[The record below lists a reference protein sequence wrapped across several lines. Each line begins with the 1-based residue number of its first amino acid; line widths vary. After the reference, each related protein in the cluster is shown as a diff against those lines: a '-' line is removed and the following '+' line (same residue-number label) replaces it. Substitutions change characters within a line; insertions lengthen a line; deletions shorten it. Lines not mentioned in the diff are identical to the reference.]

1 MHTKRSFFVLL
12 AVTLIIIGQV
22 ACTSTPIPQPT
33 TSVKLTPTVTN
44 TPIPEPSEGITITVT
59 SVDDSGPGTLRQ
71 ALWDAQAGVTIIF
84 DPAVFPPDNPN
95 TIFLTSNLPTLRTG
109 NLTLDASNAGVIL
122 DGSNIK
128 GKTAMGLIIGSSGN
142 TIQGLQ
148 IINFLEIGIGLEE
161 SASENVIGGD
171 RNIGNGPLGQG
182 NLISGNGL
190 RGIDSI
196 GASFNHI
203 AGNFIGTDVSGQN
216 PFGNEGDGIWIDG
229 GIENVIGPNNIIAF
243 NGTSGITIRNPD
255 TLKNTITQNSIYDNG
270 VDGVTGIFL
279 SVGGNSELLR
289 PVILDFDLEEGI
301 ARGITCAKCIV
312 ELFSDESRQGRIFEG
327 RVTATDAGTFAFDA
341 GQPFTGPHL
350 TAITTDLEGNSS
362 AFSRRTYGIRASI
375 ILQEE
380 NDSTV
385 TRFQPQPAAE
395 LEDNRI
401 GEMTTLHENVVSEE
415 AAWVLSHFHNSLG
428 LKWYR
433 MSIDMFDW
441 NEVEDTGL
449 FSKYTITSL
458 QDRFIREVYEDGF
471 TILYTIVYWDDAI
484 QTNGNYSRFQT
495 EEEIQRYLEYIH
507 FIVDHFKGYIQY
519 YALLNEPNIG
529 LGTQQYVESSDY
541 INMVRSAI
549 PVIRQADP
557 DVKIIIGEVT
567 PLYEQSAWDYFTDIL
582 RSDVISL
589 VDGVSWH
596 PGSASP
602 EYREEYYYAL
612 PAQVEEIT
620 QIALA
625 NSFDGEFIASEL
637 HFRSAIN
644 PHPHEYSEYDL
655 TAAVKYTIRNIVM
668 FLGME
673 DFITGLAL
681 ENDTYSPMVINWIQN
696 VSTVMAD
703 ATPAEL
709 TVEIESEVALIAN
722 YNFILSNGDRLV
734 AIWSDGVAF
743 EYDPGLNSTVVI
755 NGLPAEKVVGIDVL
769 NGIEQELI
777 FSIEDG
783 KLIIRDLLIRD
794 YPIILRLH

>member
-1 MHTKRSFFVLL
+1 MSKKKITNQKLL
-12 AVTLIIIGQV
+12 AAMLIPLLLLSGCGKAV
-22 ACTSTPIPQPT
+22 APVQPT
-33 TSVKLTPTVTN
+33 VAL
-44 TPIPEPSEGITITVT
+44 EPPEGITITVT
-59 SVDDSGPGTLRQ
+59 STDDSGPGTLRQ
-71 ALWDAQAGVTIIF
+71 ALQDTQAFDTITF
-84 DPAVFPPDNPN
+84 DPAVFPPDAPT
-95 TIFLTSNLPTLRTG
+95 TIFLTDTLPTIQQG
-109 NLTLDASNAGVIL
+109 YLTVDASNAGVIL

-128 GKTAMGLIIGSSGN
+128 EGSATGLIIGSSGN

-148 IINFLEIGIGLEE
+148 IINFLDIGIGLEE
-161 SASENVIGGD
+161 SASGNVIGGD

-203 AGNFIGTDVSGQN
+203 TGNYIGTDVSGQN
-216 PFGNEGDGIWIDG
+216 PFGNEGDGIWMDG
-229 GIENVIGPNNIIAF
+229 GIENIIGPNNIIAF
-243 NGTSGITIRNPD
+243 NGTSGITIRNPN
-255 TLKNTITQNSIYDNG
+255 TLKNTITQNSIHDNG

-279 SVGGNSELLR
+279 SVGGNSELLS
-289 PVILDFDLEEGI
+289 PVILDFDLEEGT

-327 RVTATDAGTFAFDA
+327 QATASDTGFFVFDA
-341 GQPFTGPHL
+341 GRFFTGPHL
-350 TAITTDLEGNSS
+350 TAITTDIEGNSS

-375 ILQEE
+375 IMQEE
-380 NDSTV
+380 NDSPV
-385 TRFQPQPAAE
+385 TRFQPQPSTE

-401 GEMTTLHENVVSEE
+401 GQMTSLHESVFSKED
-415 AAWVLSHFHNSLG
+415 AWVLSHRHNSLG
-428 LKWYR
+428 LKWHR
-433 MSIDMFDW
+433 ISIDMFDW
-441 NEVEDTGL
+441 NEVEDTRF

-458 QDRFIREVYEDGF
+458 QDRFIREASEDGF
-471 TILYTIVYWDDAI
+471 TILYTIVYWDDEI
-484 QTNGNYSRFQT
+484 QTDGNYSRFQT
-495 EEEIQRYLEYIH
+495 EEEIQRYLEYIQ
-507 FIVDHFKGYIQY
+507 FIVEHFKGYIQY

-541 INMVRSAI
+541 INMVRLAVPI
-549 PVIRQADP
+549 IRQADP
-557 DVKIIIGEVT
+557 EAKIIIGEVT
-567 PLYEQSAWDYFTDIL
+567 PLYEPGAWDYFTDIL

-589 VDGVSWH
+589 VNGVTWH

-602 EYREEYYYAL
+602 EYMEDYHYAL
-612 PAQVEEIT
+612 PARIEEIT

-625 NSFDGEFIASEL
+625 NGFDGKFIASEV

-655 TAAVKYTIRNIVM
+655 TAAMKYTIRNIVM

-681 ENDTYSPMVINWIQN
+681 DDATFSPMVINWIQN
-696 VSTVMAD
+696 VSTVMAG

-709 TVEIESEVALIAN
+709 TVEIESKAAFIAN
-722 YNFILSNGDRLV
+722 YNFVLSNGDQLV
-734 AIWSDGVAF
+734 AIWSDDIAV
-743 EYDPGLNSTVVI
+743 ENDPGLNSTVVI
-755 NGLPAEKVVGIDVL
+755 NGLSAEKVVGIDVL

-783 KLIIRDLLIRD
+783 NLIIRDLLIKD
-794 YPIILRLH
+794 YPIFLRLH